1 MYKEILYK
9 NQLEI
14 IWVLKLFSNNFYL
27 AWWTSIAL
35 HLWHR
40 KSIDFDLFSNKE
52 IKNSEILNKLKTNWY
67 KIDRILIDNKWEEL
81 TIISSWV
88 KLTFL
93 YYPFSIKL
101 EKEFEWIQIPSLEIL
116 CAMKFYTL
124 WRRWK
129 WKDYIDIYTILNS
142 WYNLNNISK
151 IAEKIF
157 EWWYNEK
164 LLREQLCYFDD
175 IDYTEDV
182 DYLWQNIDNE
192 KVKNF
197 LCNIAIS

>member
-14 IWVLKLFSNNFYL
+14 IWILKLFSNNFYL

-81 TIISSWV
+81 TIISSW
-88 KLTFL
+88 
-93 YYPFSIKL
+93 
-101 EKEFEWIQIPSLEIL
+101 
-116 CAMKFYTL
+116 
-124 WRRWK
+124 
-129 WKDYIDIYTILNS
+129 
-142 WYNLNNISK
+142 
-151 IAEKIF
+151 
-157 EWWYNEK
+157 
-164 LLREQLCYFDD
+164 
-175 IDYTEDV
+175 
-182 DYLWQNIDNE
+182 
-192 KVKNF
+192 
-197 LCNIAIS
+197 